1 MNVKTITY
9 MKVNTTA
16 KGIIKI
22 SEKEAAFKIFAAWN
36 STNEIRKRAPHHE
49 FWPIIYKEKN
59 KAHRN
64 LSPKHIFPLNALRLT
79 SNNFNE

>member
-49 FWPIIYKEKN
+49 FWPIIYKEK
-59 KAHRN
+59 
-64 LSPKHIFPLNALRLT
+64 
-79 SNNFNE
+79 